1 MNLSSGNLSRTSN
14 PYSAARAN
22 EYNRYLTTLLRNIFK
37 EVMALFRTW
46 RVKLADVH
54 ALVHAVNS
62 FPANT
67 PRRWQLVSQLLSF
80 VDDGDSAMLE
90 VGLTVAGDC
99 EGATMYIFF
108 VFICMILL
116 KFEVLQAYFIL

>member
-1 MNLSSGNLSRTSN
+1 MNI
-14 PYSAARAN
+14 
-22 EYNRYLTTLLRNIFK
+22 TTLLRNIFE

-54 ALVHAVNS
+54 ALAIVHAVNS

-108 VFICMILL
+108 VFICMILH
-116 KFEVLQAYFIL
+116 KFEVFQAYFIL